1 MKKYT
6 ADPNMILPKLWVARI
21 PQIWDKIIDE
31 DSLPKD
37 SKSKFSQY
45 FNDENEKAAVKKMED
60 SINTEDSVIKE
71 DMIPENT
78 VIGSCLGT
86 YYVTVESD
94 DTEEVVALSDEEDNT
109 PVAKAVVLSPET
121 VNNKND
127 INILALSY
135 DKETDVWNKVEDAEI
150 KEDNYVWGSL
160 TKSAPVTVFTV
171 RKDTVLLEENDLF
184 GGPTF
189 VGNGVPIV
197 ISTKEDGSII
207 VTDARGK
214 ETPIT
219 NSTVIIAGSVDGSDL
234 ESTSVTVV
242 GTTLNNVVKGGSYSK
257 EKENVRVKDIKV
269 FVKDSTLKGGVS
281 GSGFNTKVDNL
292 SFKIQNSK
300 VDFMGAGESWLQ
312 SIKKD
317 CNSKDN
323 LGFGSKAYCKKC
335 TMNIENSDISLLYLS
350 GNSGYLYVD
359 DTECT
364 INGGSCDYI
373 ITGGSNGRTNNAKLI
388 ANDFKSQ
395 YFQTTN
401 RGVVNHAT
409 AKFNNCTIDKFF
421 VAGDSTDSTVNG
433 TVDKVDIDIT
443 GGKIG
448 LYAGTQGGKTLTTEQ
463 AKEIINTLKISRST
477 EVEYKE
483 NSDKI
488 LADNIRIK

>member
-109 PVAKAVVLSPET
+109 PVLKAVVLSPET

-300 VDFMGAGESWLQ
+300 VDFIGAGESWLQ

-448 LYAGTQGGKTLTTEQ
+448 LYAGAQGGKTLTTEQ